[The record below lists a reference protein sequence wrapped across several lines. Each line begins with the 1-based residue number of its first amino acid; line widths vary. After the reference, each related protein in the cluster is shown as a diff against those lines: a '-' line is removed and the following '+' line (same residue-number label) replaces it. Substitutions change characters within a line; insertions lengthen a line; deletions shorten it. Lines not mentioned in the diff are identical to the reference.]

1 MTLMPHSRAKCH
13 AHALLCMVLVLITS
27 ACGTGIEVTE
37 HVTDKDVRRVMEKN
51 GADRP
56 TVTLPPFEDPLT
68 SWREGK
74 RFWVTDDQVRE
85 LMLNQQDCNLD
96 SVHLAGHV
104 LSFLGSEATPLFADD
119 DHRIDIR
126 FEDVADG
133 RCYVYRFGLAQHA
146 DRSFLNLPM
155 LVDMDLV
162 SHVARHVQSK
172 DYYIR
177 TSIWY
182 DRDNEQMMAGRHFIK
197 VHIDS
202 VLPGNN
208 VLPLKVFFTAID
220 SGEKAMVW
228 MSDNA
233 STMHGRDFDAL
244 FVASDPHLSYPLI
257 GDDNWQ
263 MITRGQVAAGMT
275 KEECLL
281 SLGTP
286 GSIVERPDQAGLR
299 EYWYYDGGSYLYFV
313 DGLLSQFRR

>member
-1 MTLMPHSRAKCH
+1 MRLIPLPHATCH
-13 AHALLCMVLVLITS
+13 AHALACIVLCLLVS

-51 GADRP
+51 GVNQP
-56 TVTLPPFEDPLT
+56 TVTLTPFEDPLP
-68 SWREGK
+68 SWRVGK
-74 RFWVTDDQVRE
+74 RFWVADDRVRE
-85 LMLNQQDCNLD
+85 LMVNQPDYDLD
-96 SVHLAGHV
+96 TVHLAGHV
-104 LSFLGSEATPLFADD
+104 LSFLSSETTPLFADD
-119 DHRIDIR
+119 DYRIDIS

-133 RCYVYRFGLAQHA
+133 HRYVYRYGLAQRT
-146 DRSFLNLPM
+146 DRSYLSLPM

-162 SHVARHVQSK
+162 AHIARQVQDK

-182 DRDNEQMMAGRHFIK
+182 DRDNDQMKDGRQFVK

-202 VLPGNN
+202 VLPGNAI
-208 VLPLKVFFTAID
+208 LPLKVLFTTID
-220 SGEKAMVW
+220 TSERAMVW

-244 FVASDPHLSYPLI
+244 FVANDPHLSYPLI
-257 GDDNWQ
+257 GDDNWRL
-263 MITRGQVAAGMT
+263 ITCSQVVEGMT

-286 GSIVERPDQAGLR
+286 KHIVERPEQGGLK

-313 DGLLSQFRR
+313 DGLLTQFRR